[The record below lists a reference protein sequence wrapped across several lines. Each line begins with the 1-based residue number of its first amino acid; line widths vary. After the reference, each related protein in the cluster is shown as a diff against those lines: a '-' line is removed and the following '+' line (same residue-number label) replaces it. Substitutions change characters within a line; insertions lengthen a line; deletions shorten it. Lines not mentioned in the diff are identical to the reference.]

1 MKKNIIVICS
11 IVAIIIVCIIAYF
24 LIRTNNIKKYTQT
37 DIYEVNNEE
46 IISVKNAIGE
56 KEILKYSKAKETLEL
71 TFKDEEKEE
80 SAKKYI
86 QYLLDNGNYIKAN
99 LEDQSKQQISR
110 SASNSSD
117 IVIVET
123 QIIEEGFK
131 VTIQVGPGQIHID
144 PIE

>member
-11 IVAIIIVCIIAYF
+11 IVVIILVGIIAYF
-24 LIRTNNIKKYTQT
+24 LIRTNNIKKYAQT

-56 KEILKYSKAKETLEL
+56 KEILKYSKTKESLEL
-71 TFKDEEKEE
+71 TFRDAEKEE
-80 SAKKYI
+80 SVKKYI

-99 LEDQSKQQISR
+99 LEDESKQQISR